1 MNRLLLAQLGIIAL
15 CVWSIVELAVNF
27 PYPAPLIRPFLP
39 PHLRWPTQQIEGW
52 VESQDFPSSFL
63 EYFGRDPH
71 RTVPPG
77 ANLVAPADGVIGP
90 VLHRDGISYLI
101 VKMSFWD
108 VHVIRAPAA
117 GTVTGVEE
125 EGVRLVRNRQTEEE
139 KAADIYERGK
149 DAPVQKVISFKTAN
163 RELKVRM
170 ITSYWA
176 SRLKVWVA
184 PGHEVK
190 KGERIGRIMLG
201 STTVLE
207 VPGNV
212 TFAVKPGQH
221 VSGGE
226 TIVLRESE

>member
-1 MNRLLLAQLGIIAL
+1 M
-15 CVWSIVELAVNF
+15 
-27 PYPAPLIRPFLP
+27 
-39 PHLRWPTQQIEGW
+39 
-52 VESQDFPSSFL
+52 
-63 EYFGRDPH
+63 
-71 RTVPPG
+71 
-77 ANLVAPADGVIGP
+77 
-90 VLHRDGISYLI
+90 
-101 VKMSFWD
+101 
-108 VHVIRAPAA
+108 
-117 GTVTGVEE
+117 
-125 EGVRLVRNRQTEEE
+125 
-139 KAADIYERGK
+139 
-149 DAPVQKVISFKTAN
+149 QKIISFKTGN

-184 PGHEVK
+184 PGQEVK

-226 TIVLRESE
+226 TIVLKGGE

>member
-1 MNRLLLAQLGIIAL
+1 MNRTLLAQLGIIAVCL
-15 CVWSIVELAVNF
+15 WSIVELAVNF

-39 PHLRWPTQQIEGW
+39 PHLRWPTQQVEGW
-52 VESQDFPSSFL
+52 VDAESFPASFL
-63 EYFGRDPH
+63 EYFGRDPA
-71 RTVPPG
+71 RRVPPG

-108 VHVIRAPAA
+108 VHVIRAPTA
-117 GTVTGVEE
+117 GTVTGVAE
-125 EGVRLVRNRQTEEE
+125 EGVRLVRNPGTEEQ

-149 DAPVQKVISFKTAN
+149 DAPVQKIISFKTGKG
-163 RELKVRM
+163 ELKVRM

-176 SRLKVWVA
+176 SRLKVWVYR
-184 PGHEVK
+184 GQEVK
-190 KGERIGRIMLG
+190 KGERIGRIVLG

-207 VPGNV
+207 VPGNI

-226 TIVLRESE
+226 TIVLKGGE